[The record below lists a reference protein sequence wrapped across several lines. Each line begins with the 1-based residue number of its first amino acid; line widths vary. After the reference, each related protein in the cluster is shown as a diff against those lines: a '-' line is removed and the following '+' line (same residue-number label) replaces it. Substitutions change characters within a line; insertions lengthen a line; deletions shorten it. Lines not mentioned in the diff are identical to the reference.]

1 MRVHRIIDQGKKS
14 LIFYQI
20 LSTNSLRKC
29 MEISLEN
36 LYVDI
41 GAKKVKKESTS
52 TWSNFDFQWTKLL
65 HQNYL
70 KHIHYIA
77 FFARFFKG

>member
-1 MRVHRIIDQGKKS
+1 MRVHRIIKKA
-14 LIFYQI
+14 LTFYQI

-29 MEISLEN
+29 TEISLEN

-65 HQNYL
+65 YQNYL
-70 KHIHYIA
+70 NHIA
-77 FFARFFKG
+77 FFATFFKS

>member
-1 MRVHRIIDQGKKS
+1 MENA

-29 MEISLEN
+29 METSLRN

-41 GAKKVKKESTS
+41 GAEGLSPFYPNTAQEKKILGK
-52 TWSNFDFQWTKLL
+52 W
-65 HQNYL
+65 
-70 KHIHYIA
+70 
-77 FFARFFKG
+77 